1 MYIFYQQ
8 HTLTLYISCHIISH
22 VIFLYIRCHVSLTKL
37 NLWVFLADS
46 RYRNRTSRSN
56 SFFPR
61 AKTDSRLP
69 PPPSSF
75 SLGKKT
81 LWKPFGLRASFPR
94 DEFPVSKALIYQQP
108 DGCWRL
114 VCPNTSFLFRT
125 CPTIIVQKST
135 GLFHHCLQAKFKSP
149 PNKSSNFQSSRRRDV
164 SMKQFRRHCIC
175 GISCNGV
182 NTLIILKSLFL
193 VRGRV
198 WCRMI

>member
-1 MYIFYQQ
+1 MSSPFSFDVTNGYSCKIAIKCDCSLIDSDSMRHWGVIKCNIVNNVVRVCQQ
-8 HTLTLYISCHIISH
+8 MSYTLIC
-22 VIFLYIRCHVSLTKL
+22 VI
-37 NLWVFLADS
+37 
-46 RYRNRTSRSN
+46 RTCC
-56 SFFPR
+56 
-61 AKTDSRLP
+61 
-69 PPPSSF
+69 
-75 SLGKKT
+75 
-81 LWKPFGLRASFPR
+81 
-94 DEFPVSKALIYQQP
+94 VSKALIYQQP